1 MTLRESSGI
10 SYFIHCD
17 CCTLKFSIVHVYQ
30 LTHRLCLCQYNYI
43 TAVCCSAVNIH
54 ASGHLSF
61 FFLDSNLK
69 SRTLTVYF
77 VILIFVYEYRCQN
90 GVKIQITIPKTAKL
104 SSRTSYCVNVY
115 SDTI

>member
-17 CCTLKFSIVHVYQ
+17 CCTFKFSIVHVYQ

-54 ASGHLSF
+54 ASGHLF
-61 FFLDSNLK
+61 FWTINLK
-69 SRTLTVYF
+69 SRTLTIYF

-104 SSRTSYCVNVY
+104 SSRTSKCVNVY